1 MRRIA
6 GFWDIDIDIEVD
18 PSLSVLEAH
27 AIASAVE
34 RAIKERVEA
43 VYDIMVHV
51 EPAGN
56 RETEGYGLHEKSL
69 GEGSLRDGPPK

>member
-6 GFWDIDIDIEVD
+6 GFWDIDLDIEVD
-18 PSLSVLEAH
+18 PSLTIREAH
-27 AIASAVE
+27 AIASKVE
-34 RAIKERVEA
+34 SAIKERVEG

-56 RETEGYGLHEKSL
+56 REREGFGLKENQTF
-69 GEGSLRDGPPK
+69 D

>member
-18 PSLSVLEAH
+18 PDLTVLEAH
-27 AIASAVE
+27 GIASAVE
-34 RAIKERVEA
+34 QAIKVRVEG

-56 RETEGYGLHEKSL
+56 SETESYGLQEDQIT
-69 GEGSLRDGPPK
+69 E

>member
-18 PSLSVLEAH
+18 PTLTILEAH
-27 AIASAVE
+27 AIASKVE
-34 RAIKERVEA
+34 VAIKERVEG

-56 RETEGYGLHEKSL
+56 REKEGYGLQEDQL
-69 GEGSLRDGPPK
+69 TQ